1 MLLCSVADKA
11 WTLLRTLLEKHDPAN
26 NHTLQHC
33 VARKLITMGTPLP
46 QWMIEVYKATNPAE
60 LLKLYLTFDLLDP
73 AASLAVEYIDAALGH
88 GKEWFGLSSG
98 LHATSPSVWLPHSVL
113 DHLQLALREARES
126 SCLKQV
132 EGGGG
137 GVSAV

>member
-1 MLLCSVADKA
+1 MQPLEDNLMPSSVPSPWERPSPSGYDRSVQSHESS
-11 WTLLRTLLEKHDPAN
+11 RTL
-26 NHTLQHC
+26 
-33 VARKLITMGTPLP
+33 
-46 QWMIEVYKATNPAE
+46 
-60 LLKLYLTFDLLDP
+60 LTFDLLEP

-113 DHLQLALREARES
+113 DHLQLALREAGES

-132 EGGGG
+132 WGG
-137 GVSAV
+137 GVSAA